1 MENET
6 KKKFVYLL
14 ENSKMLFSF
23 GILKILTESCS
34 IEKFDYVNKSRHAFD
49 LTGHHR
55 TTKRTSIH
63 I

>member
-34 IEKFDYVNKSRHAFD
+34 AV
-49 LTGHHR
+49 
-55 TTKRTSIH
+55 
-63 I
+63 